1 MLEIKKIS
9 TDSPEYE
16 NIKAKQF
23 FNDAELSAA
32 INNICCGD
40 NIQLYIA
47 EKDGE
52 VRGFAVANHAT
63 PDVISL
69 LALSVAPEHRGSGIA
84 TAMLNYILADT
95 NPKAVVAE
103 ALDDSIGF
111 FTKYGFYLNDLGEK
125 PPGKHAYYATYR
137 PVK

>member
-9 TDSPEYE
+9 TESPEYS
-16 NIKAKQF
+16 NIKERQF

-32 INNICCGD
+32 LDNICSSSD
-40 NIQLYIA
+40 VQLYIA
-47 EKDGE
+47 ENE
-52 VRGFAVANHAT
+52 EATLGFAVADHAT
-63 PDVISL
+63 HDVISL
-69 LALSVAPEHRGSGIA
+69 LALSVAPERRGSGVA
-84 TAMLNYILADT
+84 TAMLDYILEDT
-95 NPKAVVAE
+95 KPKALVAE

-125 PPGKHAYYATYR
+125 CPGKHAYYATYR